1 MEQLNSC
8 VLNYIWS
15 YCTVSERLLLQSTG
29 RRFFSQPICT
39 ELSTFCHSCWT
50 CTNVNPH
57 LCTAQHS
64 RRYWDFICSRSRGQ
78 LTSIEGTFE
87 SIQQLQH
94 ETLIRLSL
102 IQCQQLPMNWFN
114 CINSAKLQALTLIN
128 MHLSSDCLNWISK
141 SCVQLRFLNVSG
153 CHRSITT
160 ETLDYII
167 ELPQLTSLNL
177 ANCFMLTDFSM
188 RKLAV
193 SKLDLKSL
201 GLAYCYRLTDASL
214 IDLTTYQR
222 RLEQLNLTYCYKVTR
237 LALQQWCGDQMTVH
251 C

>member
-1 MEQLNSC
+1 MEQLDSC

-29 RRFFSQPICT
+29 RRFLSQPICT
-39 ELSTFCHSCWT
+39 EISTFCRVCWT

-57 LCTAQHS
+57 LCTQHS
-64 RRYWDFICSRSRGQ
+64 SMYWEFICNRSRGQ
-78 LTSIEGTFE
+78 LTSIEGTFD
-87 SIQQLQH
+87 SIQHFHH

-102 IQCQQLPMNWFN
+102 IQCHQLSINWFN
-114 CINSAKLQALTLIN
+114 CINPSKLQALTLIN
-128 MHLSSDCLNWISK
+128 MQLSSNCLHWISK
-141 SCVQLRFLNVSG
+141 SCVQLTFLNVSG

-177 ANCFMLTDFSM
+177 SNCFSLTDSSM
-188 RKLAV
+188 KKLAI
-193 SKLDLKSL
+193 SKLHLKCL
-201 GLAYCYRLTDASL
+201 GLAYCYQLTDASL

-222 RLEQLNLTYCYKVTR
+222 RLEELNLTYCYKVTR
-237 LALQQWCGDQMTVH
+237 LALQQWCGDQMTVQ